1 MIYMFDVDGTLTPSR
16 GKIDSEFH
24 DWFLNFCN
32 NNPVFIVTG
41 SDKAKTV
48 EQIGPDIFNACV
60 KVYNCSGNEVWKGDD
75 RIHYN
80 SWTLP
85 NDAREWLVSEL
96 LMSEYKYRT
105 GNHIE
110 ERTGMVNFSVVGR
123 NADSEK
129 RADYFVYD
137 CNTEERA
144 SIARRFEVQF
154 PDLSAK
160 VGGETGIDIF
170 PYGSDKSQV
179 LNDFS
184 SIELGFI
191 SFYGD
196 RCDPAGNDYP
206 IALLLGKDQT
216 YHVADWHETWDL
228 LKQR

>member
-16 GKIDSEFH
+16 GKIDPAFH
-24 DWFLNFCN
+24 DWFLDFCN
-32 NNPVFIVTG
+32 SNPVFLVTG
-41 SDKAKTV
+41 SDKPKTV
-48 EQIGPDIFNACV
+48 EQIGSDIFNACI
-60 KVYNCSGNEVWKGDD
+60 KVYNCSGNEVWKGDK

-85 NDAREWLVSEL
+85 DDAREWLIKEL
-96 LMSEYKYRT
+96 LTSEYKYRT

-123 NADSEK
+123 NANSEQ
-129 RADYFVYD
+129 RADYFNYD
-137 CNTEERA
+137 CSTEERA
-144 SIARRFEVQF
+144 SIASRFEEQF
-154 PDLSAK
+154 PELSAK
-160 VGGETGIDIF
+160 VGGETGIDLF

-216 YHVADWHETWDL
+216 YHVRDWHETWDL
-228 LKQR
+228 LRQG